1 MTNHQLKYFMAIV
14 EFLMKSYRGIYCQM
28 QTYFLRARS
37 FTAQQGVLLVH
48 KQANSDGLSD
58 LLSFLC
64 LRSINNPLATAI
76 RLCDFYQIHYID
88 WSLALSART
97 VAQSH
102 RVGTRRMSQRT
113 RMYNIPIY
121 NIPIYNI
128 R

>member
-14 EFLMKSYRGIYCQM
+14 KLLVKSHTEVGIYYQLH
-28 QTYFLRARS
+28 TDFLRARS

-64 LRSINNPLATAI
+64 LRSIHNPLATAI
-76 RLCDFYQIHYID
+76 SLCDFYQIHYIV
-88 WSLALSART
+88 WSLALSAHT

-102 RVGTRRMSQRT
+102 RVLVCTRRMSRVLVCIH
-113 RMYNIPIY
+113 MS
-121 NIPIYNI
+121 
-128 R
+128 